1 MANRDE
7 VTALGVKLMEQ
18 LFPGTGN
25 GALLKRDLDSL
36 SNAQFAQKM
45 QEWGEGKGSP
55 VAVLPNL
62 TSNVVTV
69 DHLKSVADKWKVN
82 MYQRILMADPDTGRS
97 FLSPLKYMIL
107 KIGVVR
113 LSQMQ
118 ETKQSIPEDNMS
130 VDELTGQVTGDSKGS
145 RLSFPELG
153 NMASGGHDCG
163 IVELISTRGGDEA
176 ANRQLEYDIETTG
189 VGSLA
194 RASAAGE
201 GTTITH
207 NFATFLRVAH
217 IDTTLDK
224 GR

>member
-1 MANRDE
+1 
-7 VTALGVKLMEQ
+7 MEQ

-25 GALLKRDLDSL
+25 GALLKEDLDRL
-36 SNAQFAQKM
+36 SN
-45 QEWGEGKGSP
+45 QEFDARMKDWAVGKGSP

-62 TSNVVTV
+62 TENVVTV
-69 DHLKSVADKWKVN
+69 DHLKAVADKWNVN
-82 MYQRILMADPDTGRS
+82 MYQRILMSDPDTGRE
-97 FLSPLKYMIL
+97 FLSPLRYMVL

-153 NMASGGHDCG
+153 NLASGEHDNG
-163 IVELISTRGGDEA
+163 IVELISVRGGDEA

-194 RASAAGE
+194 RAQAAGS
-201 GTTITH
+201 GTTVNR

-217 IDTTLDK
+217 LDTTLDK

>member
-1 MANRDE
+1 
-7 VTALGVKLMEQ
+7 MEE

-36 SNAQFAQKM
+36 SNAEFAQRM
-45 QEWGEGKGSP
+45 AEWAEGKGSP

-62 TSNVVTV
+62 TNNIVTV
-69 DHLKSVADKWKVN
+69 DHLKKVAERWKVN
-82 MYQRILMADPDTGRS
+82 NYQRVWMSDPDTGRT
-97 FLSPLKYMIL
+97 FLSPLRYMML

-153 NMASGGHDCG
+153 NMASGGHDDG
-163 IVELISTRGGDEA
+163 IVELISPRGGDDA

-194 RASAAGE
+194 RALAAGE
-201 GTTITH
+201 GTTVTA

-224 GR
+224 GRQA